1 VAGRG
6 AAGAEVAWAPH
17 PGPQT
22 LLVTCPVGDV
32 LYGGARGGG
41 KSAGLLMDFCGH
53 AARYGAAAR
62 GILIRRSYPEFDE
75 LIRQAQ
81 QFLAPLGWTWTA
93 AGSEPRTW
101 TAPNGA
107 TLRLRYLESDTDAAN
122 YQGHSYT
129 WVGIDEAGNFPSAK
143 PIDLL
148 RATLNRVRDIPGH
161 LRLTGNPGGVGHSWL
176 KARYITPA
184 RPGQVFVSELGTE
197 AVFIPS
203 SIEDNPSLGLE
214 YEATIKAA
222 TFGNDALWKAWRYG
236 DWDAIAGAAFSEW
249 DATKHVIPARAHKLP
264 QDETFIGLD
273 WGYAKGGAVLCHGTP
288 NRMEVADSVALV
300 RMTAREAGGYL
311 AQRWRAEVP
320 AWLAYSPDMDVETGV
335 GVTLAREFAAGWK
348 AVAGEEPPM
357 LAGVQK
363 PGSRRAKKV
372 LVHQALQVPP
382 SGVPYLR
389 LWDTATYLRETLP
402 TLPIAK
408 HDPNDIDTEADDHG
422 YDALGFVLAVR
433 QPPVHA
439 PMATARFDGD
449 RFPAGARLHPA
460 RMNEQVSPLAPKK
473 PLGGTKRERRITNAD
488 GL

>member
-1 VAGRG
+1 
-6 AAGAEVAWAPH
+6 
-17 PGPQT
+17 
-22 LLVTCPVGDV
+22 LVTCPVGDV

-53 AARYGAAAR
+53 AARYGKEAR

-81 QFLAPLGWTWTA
+81 QFLAPLGWHWTP

-107 TLRLRYLESDTDAAN
+107 TLRLRYLETDADAAN

-129 WVGIDEAGNFPSAK
+129 WVGVDEAGNFPTSK

-148 RATLNRVRDIPGH
+148 RATLNRVRGVPGH

-176 KARYITPA
+176 KQRYITPA
-184 RPGQVFVSELGTE
+184 APGQVFVTEMGTE

-203 SIEDNPSLGLE
+203 SIEDNPSLGDA

-249 DATKHVIPARAHKLP
+249 DPTKHVMPARPHRLP
-264 QDETFIGLD
+264 QDETIAGID

-288 NRMEVADSVALV
+288 NRLEVADSVALV
-300 RMTAREAGGYL
+300 RMTAREAGAFL
-311 AQRWRAEVP
+311 ARKWRSEQLS
-320 AWLAYSPDMDVETGV
+320 WLAYSPDMDVETGV
-335 GVTLAREFAAGWK
+335 GVTLAREFAIGWK
-348 AVAGEEPPM
+348 EVRGEEPPM
-357 LAGVQK
+357 LPGVQK

-372 LVHQALQVPP
+372 LVHQALQVPKD
-382 SGVPYLR
+382 GAPYLR
-389 LWDTATYLRETLP
+389 LWNTDTYLRETLP
-402 TLPIAK
+402 TLPVDK
-408 HDPNDIDTEADDHG
+408 RDPNDIDTEADDHG

-433 QPPVHA
+433 QPPVVA
-439 PMATARFDGD
+439 GPGARRFDGD
-449 RFPAGARLHPA
+449 RFPATARVEPGRL
-460 RMNEQVSPLAPKK
+460 NERHDPLAPKK
-473 PLGGTKRERRITNAD
+473 VLASRPKQRRITSAD
-488 GL
+488 GF